1 MSGPRRKM
9 KGRAEGGGYLGLPHA
24 VMESP
29 NFLALSAHAV
39 KLLLDLG
46 LQFRGAN
53 NGDLSA
59 AWKLMAA
66 RGWRS
71 RDTLCRA
78 LSELQHFGLIDKT
91 RQGGMNQC
99 NLFALTWLP
108 VDECRGKLDVPA
120 TRVASGLWREPK
132 PAMPKPARKNAKPSP
147 PSVSGRHGT
156 RASPTRPAC

>member
-1 MSGPRRKM
+1 MSASRRKM
-9 KGRAEGGGYLGLPHA
+9 MGRAEAGGFLRLPHA

-29 NFLALSAHAV
+29 NYLALSAHAV

-59 AWKLMAA
+59 AWKLMQA

-71 RDTLCRA
+71 RDTLGRA
-78 LSELQHFGLIDKT
+78 LAELLHFGLIEKT
-91 RQGGMNQC
+91 RQGGLNQC
-99 NLFALTWLP
+99 SLFALTWLA

-120 TRVASGLWREPK
+120 TRVASGRWREPQ
-132 PAMPKPARKNAKPSP
+132 PPMPKPARKNAEPSP
-147 PSVSGRHGT
+147 PSVSDRHGT